1 MIKKEIR
8 KQETGLERT
17 DPMALKKKPVTKK
30 AAPDNL
36 EEYAHKIAEK
46 DIKKRCLSPNS
57 I

>member
-17 DPMALKKKPVTKK
+17 DPMALKKKPVTIK